1 MNKELKRVSFVV
13 LAMFVALLA
22 SSTYITAFQADALRS
37 DGRNSRAL
45 LESYSAQRGAIL
57 VDGTAVAES
66 TPVDDVYEFQRS
78 YAQPELYAPV
88 TGYYTL
94 GQGSR
99 GLEDALNDE
108 LTGNANSQFFD
119 QVNSLLTGQDPVGAT
134 VNTTI
139 DPVVQQAAWDAL
151 GANSGAVVAIEP
163 STGKILAM
171 VSKPSY
177 DPNRLASHD
186 RAAVTEAYDQL
197 VSDPSD
203 PLQNRAIQGDL
214 YVPGSTFKLITTA
227 AALES
232 GDYTPDSAFP
242 NPATLTL
249 PGTSTNINNAEGGSC
264 GGGETATLATA
275 LRLSCNIPMAELG
288 QELGADA
295 LADQAEAFGFGRTV
309 DIPQRSTA
317 SQFPVEDADGDP
329 IDDAT
334 LMLQSFGQG
343 SDRVTPLQMAMVSS
357 AVANG
362 GTEMTPTLVESI
374 LDPDL
379 TPVEEFSPDVFS
391 RPISAGTAATM
402 TDMMVQNVS
411 DGAASGARI
420 GGVQVAGKT
429 GTAEN
434 GTGEPYTLWFTGFAP
449 ADDPQVAVAVVVE
462 NGGGRGQSAFGNQ
475 VAAPIAQNVLEAVL
489 NK

>member
-1 MNKELKRVSFVV
+1 MNRELKRVSFVV

-22 SSTYITAFQADALRS
+22 SSTYITAFQADSLRS

-45 LESYSAQRGAIL
+45 LASYSAQRGPIL
-57 VDGTAVAES
+57 VGGTAVAES
-66 TPVDDVYEFQRS
+66 TPVDDQYRFQRS

-94 GQGSR
+94 GQGAR

-119 QVNSLLTGQDPVGAT
+119 QVNTLLTGQDPVGAA

-139 DPVVQQAAWDAL
+139 DPAVQQAAWDSL
-151 GANSGAVVAIEP
+151 GANAGAVVALEP

-177 DPNRLASHD
+177 DPNQLASHD
-186 RAAVTEAYDQL
+186 RAAVTAAYDQL

-203 PLQNRAIQGDL
+203 PLQNKTIQGDL
-214 YVPGSTFKLITTA
+214 YVPGSTFKLVTTA

-232 GDYTPDSAFP
+232 GDYTPESTFP

-264 GGGETATLATA
+264 GGGDTTTLATA

-288 QELGADA
+288 QALGADA
-295 LADQAEAFGFGRTV
+295 LADQAEAFGFGRSV
-309 DIPQRSTA
+309 DIPQRATPSR
-317 SQFPVEDADGDP
+317 FPTEDADGDP

-357 AVANG
+357 AIANG

-374 LDPDL
+374 LNPDL
-379 TPVEEFSPDVFS
+379 SPVREFSPDVFS
-391 RPISAGTAATM
+391 RPVSEATAGTM

-420 GGVQVAGKT
+420 DGVEVAGKT

-434 GTGEPYTLWFTGFAP
+434 GAGEPYTLWFTGFAP

-475 VAAPIAQNVLEAVL
+475 VAAPIAKNVLEAVL